1 METGSF
7 DECDTVTSASIGRQK
22 GAVSSV
28 VAAGKIDMAALVEI
42 HEETEHFLIS
52 QQISVQ

>member
-7 DECDTVTSASIGRQK
+7 DEGDTVTSASIGRQK